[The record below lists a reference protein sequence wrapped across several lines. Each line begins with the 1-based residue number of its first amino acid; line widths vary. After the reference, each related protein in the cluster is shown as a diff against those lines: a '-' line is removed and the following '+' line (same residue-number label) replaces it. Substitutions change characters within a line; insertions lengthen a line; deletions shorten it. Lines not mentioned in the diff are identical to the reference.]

1 MRDPNVRRW
10 SAFLLVLLFALSL
23 VLAGCH
29 EEPQEPES
37 DVSAAATTAAPEE
50 SAESSGNEPA
60 ETTEPSAPVTPDE
73 PASSGGTKTPVK
85 PGGTST
91 QRPLGTT
98 TVTKANGT
106 TKPDGT
112 TAPTS
117 PATTGRTTRK
127 PGEATNGYIQPQFFI
142 STFKALP
149 HDAGGLER
157 PYTLEDY
164 RRIVRLNKEA
174 GINLIEN
181 AIMSRAEG
189 LQAFEACEAEG
200 MRFLAQ
206 NITADKGYSGMGKKI
221 NPFDDALIKATVKEL
236 AKYKYLEGYYTWDE
250 VPREQFDTARRLN
263 DLFKKHDRSALAF
276 ALILPSYGTYRWMA
290 PDGNWRN
297 AIYAQYV
304 NEYVEK
310 VSPDV
315 LSFDYYPFQQHG
327 GENTNLT
334 NCPMWRDMGLMRQK
348 SLETGKPFWF
358 YFQGYSMGAN
368 YTFTPEMIST
378 QMYCA
383 LAYGVKCLSYFS
395 TIDCI
400 ADGTG
405 KKLENFDAIKA
416 INHRVQNIGD
426 LLFDKTS
433 EELYHFG
440 IKKANHDLYYLDK
453 VEGSAWITGAPDNT
467 IVGVHGDG
475 SAKKYVV
482 VSSKDYKNGITGE
495 LTLRKAVKI
504 SRFDPETGKTTQVSA
519 KAQSVA
525 LDIPAGGC
533 AVFVLG

>member
-1 MRDPNVRRW
+1 MKNPNGRRW
-10 SAFLLVLLFALSL
+10 SAVLLVLIFALSL

-37 DVSAAATTAAPEE
+37 DVSAAATTTAPEE
-50 SAESSGNEPA
+50 STEPSGSEPA
-60 ETTEPSAPVTPDE
+60 ETTEPSASVTPDD
-73 PASSGGTKTPVK
+73 PASSGGTKAPVK

-98 TVTKANGT
+98 AVTKANGT

-149 HDAGGLER
+149 HSTGASLE
-157 PYTLEDY
+157 TFKK
-164 RRIVRLNKEA
+164 IVRLNKEA

-206 NITADKGYSGMGKKI
+206 NITADKGYSGMGGNI
-221 NPFDDALIKATVKEL
+221 HPFDDALIKATVEEL

-250 VPREQFDTARRLN
+250 VPRDQFDTARRLN

-276 ALILPSYGTYRWMA
+276 ALILPSYGTYRWTA

-400 ADGTG
+400 ADKTG
-405 KKLENFDAIKA
+405 NKLGNFDAIKA
-416 INHRVQNIGD
+416 INRRVQNIGE

-440 IKKANHDLYYLDK
+440 IDPKNREPYFLDDPAD
-453 VEGSAWITGAPDNT
+453 SAWIADAPVGA
-467 IVGVHGDG
+467 IVGVFGDG
-475 SAKKYVV
+475 SAKKCVLV
-482 VSSKDYKNGITGE
+482 ANKDYRRPLTGE
-495 LTLRKAVKI
+495 LRLRRRCRI
-504 SRFDPETGKTTQVSA
+504 ERY
-519 KAQSVA
+519 AQDTDILCPVADGADSVA
-525 LDIPAGGC
+525 LHIPAGD
-533 AVFVLG
+533 AALFILS